1 MDGVY
6 QNTPSARR
14 SRTDRPGP
22 ALRRRRGLGGRGIP
36 RGAIPNAFT
45 LGNVFAGFLSIV
57 YASEGNLEFAAW
69 LIVIAGFFDLLDGMV
84 ARLAGVSSSF
94 GVELDSLC
102 DAVSFG
108 AAPAFLM
115 YKFGLDAMG
124 FFGVFIA
131 SLYVM
136 SGVVRLA
143 RFNSYAGD
151 GEKKDYFVGL
161 PIPAAAGM
169 IVAFTLTFTD
179 DTWFTALEQGRLSIL
194 LPLTVLVAFLMVSPV
209 RFLAL
214 PQPNRS
220 ALKKYPKRFAAFA
233 LGLLLMLF
241 LKEFGVLIA
250 AAVYLLHGIGGA
262 VWWAINVAREDDD
275 EPLPSPE

>member
-1 MDGVY
+1 MEPPYD
-6 QNTPSARR
+6 TSRR
-14 SRTDRPGP
+14 RRGRPGP
-22 ALRRRRGLGGRGIP
+22 LLRRRRGLTRPALP

-45 LGNVFAGFLSIV
+45 LGNLFAGFLSIV
-57 YASEGNLEFAAW
+57 YASQGNLEFAAW

-102 DAVSFG
+102 DVVSFG
-108 AAPAFLM
+108 VAPAFLM
-115 YKFGLDAMG
+115 YRFGLDRMG
-124 FFGVFIA
+124 FFGIFIA
-131 SLYVM
+131 ALFAM
-136 SGVVRLA
+136 SGAVRLA
-143 RFNSYAGD
+143 RFNAYAEA

-161 PIPAAAGM
+161 PIPAAAGV

-179 DTWFTALEQGRLSIL
+179 DTWFAGLERGRLSIL
-194 LPLTVLVAFLMVSPV
+194 LPLTVLVALLMVSPV

-214 PQPNRS
+214 PQPNRA
-220 ALKKYPKRFAAFA
+220 ALRKYPKRFAAFA

-262 VWWAINVAREDDD
+262 VWWAVRVAREGD
-275 EPLPSPE
+275 EDPAPVPD